1 MEPSHAR
8 EAPQQRLDEAT
19 VHVFSADG
27 LISALRGESEYTRNH
42 HTGITLMKT
51 NELRVVLEAAEAGAT
66 LESHVVRGPAT
77 MFVIEGMLE
86 IETQERVYRAVR
98 GDMIVL
104 PRDEPRR
111 IACSEHSAFLLALA
125 PSAPAV
131 PAT

>member
-1 MEPSHAR
+1 MESSHAR
-8 EAPQQRLDEAT
+8 EAPQQRLDEAK
-19 VHVFSADG
+19 VHLFSADG
-27 LISALRGESEYTRNH
+27 FISALRSESEYLKNH

-51 NELRVVLEAAEAGAT
+51 NELRVLLVAAEAGAT

-86 IETQERVYRAVR
+86 IETQERVYRAGR
-98 GDMIVL
+98 GDLIVL

-111 IACSEHSAFLLALA
+111 IACSEHSSFLLALA
-125 PSAPAV
+125 PSAAAV